1 MPVLTSTFIFFCNAI
16 GHPSVALFDL
26 WVIPLGRV
34 CRNAL
39 SVCIKGSEYLQV
51 SPHALDSLTVEQPY
65 TLTDLVGAYL
75 KVWESVRRSQFS
87 RQRGHNVDVSLHEDL
102 QIESMMT
109 QRLTAQYHNLCAL
122 VQTELR
128 TELCREQLWEYLN
141 YFSFKSSLKISTVVL
156 GAGLQLRCFYI
167 LILLFQI
174 SMLKTQKYHR
184 ILQN

>member
-1 MPVLTSTFIFFCNAI
+1 M
-16 GHPSVALFDL
+16 
-26 WVIPLGRV
+26 
-34 CRNAL
+34 
-39 SVCIKGSEYLQV
+39 

-65 TLTDLVGAYL
+65 TLTDLMGACL

-87 RQRGHNVDVSLHEDL
+87 RQRRHNVGVSLHEDL
-102 QIESMMT
+102 HIESVMT

-122 VQTELR
+122 MQTELR

-141 YFSFKSSLKISTVVL
+141 YFSFKSSLKTSTVFL

-174 SMLKTQKYHR
+174 SMLKDTKISSHPAKLRLLNYERSVLLKITFDMFISHFNCQR
-184 ILQN
+184 L